1 MACVEAT
8 DGRLQPGKAF
18 SITEFLDGERRARPV
33 RRQGSGEYEDVVLL
47 YQECWRYGPTSAL
60 TLGLKKARIILLM
73 AADTAAR
80 PSDLASLFRTFE
92 GWQQQ
97 IVFTDDGMRVRF
109 FFPKEVD
116 PGSSRNNSTNYYF
129 SSWVNVRRTLP
140 ISISTPECMRD
151 FLDSSSGADFAMDEI
166 PLLNTSAQTFVWG
179 RKRAGVWQAAS
190 VDHIT
195 KIVKEGLQEA
205 GMSPMTAR
213 SVRGASPSKVEL
225 LFPDLLAEALR
236 LGRWTN
242 QKTFNMHYRG
252 PVRLQS
258 KNRPPDQIKTNVQ
271 QILRF
276 GFTPTP
282 PPSVS
287 AVDYM
292 KGPTFWV
299 GKTIPR
305 LGKISEFDEGIY
317 TVVKSRTAKTFYHYE
332 LMSAVSKARTSA

>member
-1 MACVEAT
+1 
-8 DGRLQPGKAF
+8 
-18 SITEFLDGERRARPV
+18 
-33 RRQGSGEYEDVVLL
+33 
-47 YQECWRYGPTSAL
+47 
-60 TLGLKKARIILLM
+60 
-73 AADTAAR
+73 
-80 PSDLASLFRTFE
+80 
-92 GWQQQ
+92 
-97 IVFTDDGMRVRF
+97 
-109 FFPKEVD
+109 
-116 PGSSRNNSTNYYF
+116 
-129 SSWVNVRRTLP
+129 
-140 ISISTPECMRD
+140 
-151 FLDSSSGADFAMDEI
+151 
-166 PLLNTSAQTFVWG
+166 
-179 RKRAGVWQAAS
+179 
-190 VDHIT
+190 
-195 KIVKEGLQEA
+195 
-205 GMSPMTAR
+205 MSPMTAR

-258 KNRPPDQIKTNVQ
+258 KNRPPDQIKTNIQ

-292 KGPTFWV
+292 KGPAFWV

-317 TVVKSRTAKTFYHYE
+317 TVVKSGTAKAFYHYE
-332 LMSAVSKARTSA
+332 LMFAVSKARTSA